1 MDPEEAPIAPSAAA
15 AAGQADKPKPPK
27 SGRSHRKRNIC
38 IGILVSIVAIVLL
51 IVILALTVFKAK
63 DPKTTINSITVQN
76 VSIALDTV
84 GMRVNLN
91 VTLDVNVGIKNP
103 NKVSMK
109 LKKGNADIMYRGDTV
124 GVVPIP
130 VAKISADKTTALNMT
145 VTLLANRLLSN
156 SQLYS
161 DAKAGSMPMSTK
173 AKVSGKVNIVGIKI
187 SVSATSTC
195 YFTVFIGN
203 RTVSD
208 QDCKTKAKI

>member
-15 AAGQADKPKPPK
+15 GQANKPKPPK

-156 SQLYS
+156 PQLYS
-161 DAKAGSMPMSTK
+161 DATAGSMPMSTK
-173 AKVSGKVNIVGIKI
+173 AEVSGKVNIVGIKI